1 MPPKRKHLPDTT
13 TTPHKRT
20 QISNQRE
27 YDEQNDDQ
35 SSHFVASSA
44 NAWPSLSS
52 YSYSYYVP
60 SLHDDGSSQNSDPTS
75 QIPYRLNPFNVASST
90 SALAI
95 LDLAIDEGTDLP
107 KPLTATR
114 GVLQA
119 VLRIVSVDAHNQGW
133 ARLTKTLQFHLDT
146 VDDQLVKL
154 GEDEEIDEA
163 ALPFDP
169 TLKASLRTYASKLG
183 DIDDLARQ
191 GNIDS
196 QDPTG
201 VIEEKLRGLDEAF
214 HQYTSGLHRF
224 VASVADQMR
233 DGLSL
238 VDNAFLQKALSM
250 GRSRAD
256 TINAYGVQ
264 HEQCIRGTRIKSL
277 NSIRQWVDDEDSTN
291 WMFCLLDFAGSGK
304 STVSKHMDL
313 EWGMESR
320 LTARFFFSRD
330 TAETMGIK
338 RFCSIVANAFA
349 SEDETFNTVMERF
362 QKRKDYELLSFEQQF
377 DGLIVSPLKALNR
390 RAILIID
397 ALDECDNERRN
408 RDMLL
413 NVISTRLPLIPH
425 LRVFVTGRPERDIK
439 QWATNTT
446 GVHCTNFLQLEGSH
460 DDVGIYIKERL
471 SHFPSNLQAQV
482 SQVVVNAEGVF
493 IWARI
498 ACDLLCKTVNKQAL
512 LRSLEKEV
520 TLDHLYTIALEQSIP
535 KDGHSRQTAVMVLEM
550 ILALQ
555 SPLSIAELVHLSP
568 NPDAVEAV
576 VTSLSSIL
584 LCKGR
589 EDSIRL
595 IHATLREFLT
605 SRTKAGPWFIQLG
618 LGHYILACGCIDLL
632 ADVRREEQGQDSKRQ
647 GRSDDVETAINYCLS
662 SVIQYSWTSW
672 GDHCGNSNRK
682 LGLNERI
689 IDFIDTGYRYL
700 LDDSIR
706 ASSRGFVVKMPYLC
720 QANMVGLFTLVLLK

>member
-1 MPPKRKHLPDTT
+1 MPSKRKHSLDTT
-13 TTPHKRT
+13 STPHKRT
-20 QISNQRE
+20 RKSNQIE

-35 SSHFVASSA
+35 SSDFVASGAS
-44 NAWPSLSS
+44 AWPSLSS
-52 YSYSYYVP
+52 YSYSYYAP
-60 SLHDDGSSQNSDPTS
+60 SLHDHRSSQDSDSTS
-75 QIPYRLNPFNVASST
+75 QIPYLLNPFNVASST

-107 KPLTATR
+107 KPLTATCDA
-114 GVLQA
+114 LQA
-119 VLRIVSVDAHNQGW
+119 ILRIVPVDAHNQGW
-133 ARLTKTLQFHLDT
+133 ARLTKTLQFHLNT
-146 VDDQLVKL
+146 VDNQLVKL
-154 GEDEEIDEA
+154 GEGEEIDEA

-169 TLKASLRTYASKLG
+169 TLKASLRSYASKLG
-183 DIDDLARQ
+183 DIYDLARQ

-201 VIEEKLRGLDEAF
+201 VIEENLRGLDEAF

-224 VASVADQMR
+224 VASVVDQMR

-238 VDNAFLQKALSM
+238 VDNAFLQKALNVGS
-250 GRSRAD
+250 SRAD

-264 HEQCIRGTRIKSL
+264 HEQCTRGTRIKSL

-313 EWGMESR
+313 EWRMESR

-377 DGLIVSPLKALNR
+377 DGLIVSPLKALDR
-390 RAILIID
+390 RAILVID
-397 ALDECDNERRN
+397 ALDECDNEHGN
-408 RDMLL
+408 RDKLL
-413 NVISTRLPLIPH
+413 NIISTRLPLIPH

-439 QWATNTT
+439 QWATTTT
-446 GVHCTNFLQLEGSH
+446 GVHCTNFLQLEGNQ

-482 SQVVVNAEGVF
+482 SQVVENAEGVF

-498 ACDLLCKTVNKQAL
+498 ACDLLCKTINKQSL
-512 LRSLEKEV
+512 LKSLGKEV

-535 KDGHSRQTAVMVLEM
+535 KEDHSRQAAVMALEM
-550 ILALQ
+550 ILALE
-555 SPLSIAELVHLSP
+555 SPLSIAELVQLSSE
-568 NPDAVEAV
+568 PDLVEAV

-584 LCKGR
+584 LYKDR

-618 LGHYILACGCIDLL
+618 PGHYTLACGCIDLL
-632 ADVRREEQGQDSKRQ
+632 SGVTRKGQGQSSKRQ
-647 GRSDDVETAINYCLS
+647 EISGKTKRVTNHCLF
-662 SVIQYSWTSW
+662 SVIKYSWTSW

-689 IDFIDTGYRYL
+689 IDFIDTGYGYL

-706 ASSRGFVVKMPYLC
+706 AQLGEFVTKMPYLC
-720 QANMVGLFTLVLLK
+720 LVNMVGLFTSVSLK

>member
-1 MPPKRKHLPDTT
+1 MPPKRKHSPDAT

-20 QISNQRE
+20 QISNELE
-27 YDEQNDDQ
+27 YEEQNDDQ

-52 YSYSYYVP
+52 YSYSYYAP
-60 SLHDDGSSQNSDPTS
+60 SLHDDGSSQNSDSTS

-114 GVLQA
+114 DALQA

-133 ARLTKTLQFHLDT
+133 ARLTKMLQFHLDT
-146 VDDQLVKL
+146 VDNQLAKL
-154 GEDEEIDEA
+154 GEDEDIDKA
-163 ALPFDP
+163 ALPFDS
-169 TLKASLRTYASKLG
+169 TLKASLRSYASKLG
-183 DIDDLARQ
+183 GIHDLARKR
-191 GNIDS
+191 NIDS
-196 QDPTG
+196 EDTTG
-201 VIEEKLRGLDEAF
+201 VFEERLRDLDEAF
-214 HQYTSGLHRF
+214 NQYASGLHRF
-224 VASVADQMR
+224 VASVVDQMR

-250 GRSRAD
+250 NPSRAE

-313 EWGMESR
+313 EWAMESR
-320 LTARFFFSRD
+320 LMARFFFSRD

-377 DGLIVSPLKALNR
+377 DGLIVVPLKALNR
-390 RAILIID
+390 RAILVID

-439 QWATNTT
+439 QWAMTTT
-446 GVHCTNFLQLEGSH
+446 GVHCTNFLELEGNH

-482 SQVVVNAEGVF
+482 SQVVVYAEGVF

-498 ACDLLCKTVNKQAL
+498 ACDLLCKTINKQSL
-512 LRSLEKEV
+512 LRSLEKDV
-520 TLDHLYTIALEQSIP
+520 TLDHLYTIALEQAIP
-535 KDGHSRQTAVMVLEM
+535 KDGHSRQAAVMVLEM

-555 SPLSIAELVHLSP
+555 SPLSIAELVQLSP
-568 NPDAVEAV
+568 NLDVVEPV

-584 LCKGR
+584 LYKDR

-618 LGHYILACGCIDLL
+618 PGHYTLARGCIDLL
-632 ADVRREEQGQDSKRQ
+632 SGVTKEAQGQSSKRQ
-647 GRSDDVETAINYCLS
+647 ELSGKTKRATNHCLF
-662 SVIQYSWTSW
+662 SVIKYSWTSW

-689 IDFIDTGYRYL
+689 IEFIDTGYRYL

-706 ASSRGFVVKMPYLC
+706 TSSDGFVAKMLYLC
-720 QANMVGLFTLVLLK
+720 RVNMVGLFTSVLLK